1 MWGSEW
7 IIVNLFLIFVFIL
20 INYYIKKNAFCQS
33 FYDILIL
40 MNQFHAKTIEE
51 SFIQLQSSPQ
61 GLSQEEALR
70 RNKQYGINE
79 LPEKRKILPIFLYL
93 KQFNSLLIYILLIA
107 AVISFAVNHVLDATV
122 IIAVVIVNSI
132 VGFIQEYKAEKT
144 VAALKKMI
152 VKFAKVYRDGKLIK
166 IPTSLI
172 TIGDI
177 VLLEEGD
184 AVPADGR
191 LIEIKN
197 LSWLVKHIAGV
208 N

>member
-1 MWGSEW
+1 
-7 IIVNLFLIFVFIL
+7 
-20 INYYIKKNAFCQS
+20 
-33 FYDILIL
+33 

-144 VAALKKMI
+144 VAALKKMMLNLQRFI
-152 VKFAKVYRDGKLIK
+152 VME
-166 IPTSLI
+166 S
-172 TIGDI
+172 
-177 VLLEEGD
+177 
-184 AVPADGR
+184 
-191 LIEIKN
+191 
-197 LSWLVKHIAGV
+197 
-208 N
+208 